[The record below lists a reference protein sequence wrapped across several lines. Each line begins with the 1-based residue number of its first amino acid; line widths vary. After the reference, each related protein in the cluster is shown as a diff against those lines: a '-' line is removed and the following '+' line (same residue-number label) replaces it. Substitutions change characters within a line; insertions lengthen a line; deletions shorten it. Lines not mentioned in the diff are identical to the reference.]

1 MQALALKYRPKS
13 FYELIG
19 QEAIKENL
27 IHALDSG
34 RLGHAYLFSGLRGS
48 GKTSSA
54 RIFAKDLLCE
64 RGVGSH
70 ACESCASCNSANEGR
85 HMDII
90 EMDAASHRKI
100 EDIRDLIEQTRYA
113 PVSGRFKIFII
124 DEAHMLTKEASNA
137 FLKTLEEPP
146 AYIKFILATTDPLK
160 LPATILSR
168 TQHFRFKAI
177 SHELI
182 VKHLEYILIKEQI
195 SFESDALKIIAR
207 SGSGSLRDTLTL
219 LDQAIIFCGGTIST
233 HGVTDMLGL
242 LDPRRIDEILS
253 IVQKGSREELCALI
267 KSLED
272 SDAEMIINE
281 LIASLKE
288 RFLEPRHEFSLLIF
302 ERFFKILSEAKNMLG
317 SGADPAFVLY
327 IALFSMRNAFDIGAA
342 NFCAPA
348 AQSRI
353 PSQSV
358 PLLSSLEPQ
367 QSPKQSRIPSNT
379 QPISAAQS
387 IIPSQPQQ
395 QLVKPAL
402 VSPSP
407 APQPSLA
414 QSRIPSQPQPSAAQ
428 SRIPS
433 NTQPISAA
441 RIPSQQPIQPAL
453 VSPSP
458 EQQSSLAQSRIPS
471 QQPQSSL
478 TAQPQSS
485 QNAQKYEH
493 FVKLLYD
500 RSYDLGKIFDNFIE
514 FGGFDGENITLVSS
528 AIADDAAA
536 LRTHSGVLRELAQ
549 IAFGAKKFKVEK
561 KQNGLSDI
569 INSITK
575 LEQTPKQQY
584 QNEPAE
590 NFSSDDE
597 SPPMMPNIAPA
608 IKSEPTQAEINR
620 KNENEMNRLFG
631 NPEIKDN
638 NG

>member
-219 LDQAIIFCGGTIST
+219 LDQAIIFCGGAIST

-253 IVQKGSREELCALI
+253 TAQKGSREELCALI

-342 NFCAPA
+342 SFPAPA

-353 PSQSV
+353 PSQ
-358 PLLSSLEPQ
+358 Q
-367 QSPKQSRIPSNT
+367 QV
-379 QPISAAQS
+379 QPA
-387 IIPSQPQQ
+387 
-395 QLVKPAL
+395 KPAL

-414 QSRIPSQPQPSAAQ
+414 QSRIPSQPQ
-428 SRIPS
+428 
-433 NTQPISAA
+433 
-441 RIPSQQPIQPAL
+441 QPIQPAL

-458 EQQSSLAQSRIPS
+458 EPAQFSVTTQPAVQS
-471 QQPQSSL
+471 
-478 TAQPQSS
+478 QPQSS
-485 QNAQKYEH
+485 QDAQKYEH

-575 LEQTPKQQY
+575 LEQMPKQPEQY
-584 QNEPAE
+584 QNEPAQKD
-590 NFSSDDE
+590 FSSDDE

>member
-64 RGVGSH
+64 RGISSH
-70 ACESCASCNSANEGR
+70 ACESCASCISANEGR

-182 VKHLEYILIKEQI
+182 VKHLEDILIKEQI
-195 SFESDALKIIAR
+195 SFESGALKIIAR

-219 LDQAIIFCGGTIST
+219 LDQAIIFCGGAIST

-253 IVQKGSREELCALI
+253 TAQKGSHEELCALI

-342 NFCAPA
+342 NFCAPQPSL

-353 PSQSV
+353 PSQQSIQSA

-367 QSPKQSRIPSNT
+367 QSP
-379 QPISAAQS
+379 
-387 IIPSQPQQ
+387 
-395 QLVKPAL
+395 
-402 VSPSP
+402 
-407 APQPSLA
+407 
-414 QSRIPSQPQPSAAQ
+414 AQ

-433 NTQPISAA
+433 NTQPISTAQS
-441 RIPSQQPIQPAL
+441 RIPSQPQPAKPAL

-458 EQQSSLAQSRIPS
+458 APQQSAAQSRIPS
-471 QQPQSSL
+471 QQPQPSAI
-478 TAQPQSS
+478 AQPQSS
-485 QNAQKYEH
+485 QDTQKYEH

-514 FGGFDGENITLVSS
+514 FGGFDGENITLISS

-584 QNEPAE
+584 QNEPAQE
-590 NFSSDDE
+590 NFSSDE
-597 SPPMMPNIAPA
+597 SLAPPMDMMPNIAPA

-631 NPEIKDN
+631 NPEIKDT
-638 NG
+638 

>member
-70 ACESCASCNSANEGR
+70 ACESCASCISANEGR

-182 VKHLEYILIKEQI
+182 VKHLEDILIKEQI

-219 LDQAIIFCGGTIST
+219 LDQAIIFCGGAIST

-253 IVQKGSREELCALI
+253 TAQKGSHEELCALI

-342 NFCAPA
+342 NF
-348 AQSRI
+348 
-353 PSQSV
+353 
-358 PLLSSLEPQ
+358 
-367 QSPKQSRIPSNT
+367 T
-379 QPISAAQS
+379 
-387 IIPSQPQQ
+387 
-395 QLVKPAL
+395 
-402 VSPSP
+402 

-414 QSRIPSQPQPSAAQ
+414 QSRIPSQQSIQSAPLLSSLEPQQSPAQ

-433 NTQPISAA
+433 NTQPISTAQS
-441 RIPSQQPIQPAL
+441 RIPSQPQPAKPAL

-458 EQQSSLAQSRIPS
+458 APQQSAAQSRIPNNTQPIS
-471 QQPQSSL
+471 AARIPSQPQQSIQSALVSPSPEPVQFSL
-478 TAQPQSS
+478 AAQPQSS
-485 QNAQKYEH
+485 QDTQKYEH

-514 FGGFDGENITLVSS
+514 FGGFDGENITLISS

-575 LEQTPKQQY
+575 LEQPPKQQY
-584 QNEPAE
+584 QNEPAQE
-590 NFSSDDE
+590 DFSSDE
-597 SPPMMPNIAPA
+597 SLAPPMDMMPNIAPA

>member
-70 ACESCASCNSANEGR
+70 ACESCASCISANEGR

-182 VKHLEYILIKEQI
+182 VKHLEDILIKEQI
-195 SFESDALKIIAR
+195 SFESGALKIIAR

-219 LDQAIIFCGGTIST
+219 LDQAIIFCGGAIST

-253 IVQKGSREELCALI
+253 TTQKGSREELCALI

-342 NFCAPA
+342 NFCAP
-348 AQSRI
+348 Q
-353 PSQSV
+353 PS
-358 PLLSSLEPQ
+358 LA
-367 QSPKQSRIPSNT
+367 QSRIPSNT
-379 QPISAAQS
+379 QPINASR
-387 IIPSQPQQ
+387 IPSQPVP
-395 QLVKPAL
+395 LL
-402 VSPSP
+402 SSLE
-407 APQPSLA
+407 PSLA
-414 QSRIPSQPQPSAAQ
+414 QSRIPSQPQQQSVPLLSSLEPQPSTAQ

-433 NTQPISAA
+433 QP
-441 RIPSQQPIQPAL
+441 QQPIQPAL

-458 EQQSSLAQSRIPS
+458 EPAQFSLA
-471 QQPQSSL
+471 
-478 TAQPQSS
+478 AQPQNS

-514 FGGFDGENITLVSS
+514 FGGFDGENITLISS

-575 LEQTPKQQY
+575 LEQMPKQQY
-584 QNEPAE
+584 QNEPTQE
-590 NFSSDDE
+590 DFSSDE
-597 SPPMMPNIAPA
+597 SLAPPMDMMPNIAPA

>member
-70 ACESCASCNSANEGR
+70 ACESCASCISANEGR

-182 VKHLEYILIKEQI
+182 VKHLEDILIKEQI
-195 SFESDALKIIAR
+195 SFESGALKIIAR

-253 IVQKGSREELCALI
+253 TAQKGSHEELCTLI

-317 SGADPAFVLY
+317 SGADPTFVLY

-342 NFCAPA
+342 SFC
-348 AQSRI
+348 
-353 PSQSV
+353 V
-358 PLLSSLEPQ
+358 
-367 QSPKQSRIPSNT
+367 
-379 QPISAAQS
+379 
-387 IIPSQPQQ
+387 
-395 QLVKPAL
+395 
-402 VSPSP
+402 
-407 APQPSLA
+407 PQPSLA
-414 QSRIPSQPQPSAAQ
+414 QSRIPSQSAPLLLNPEPQQSAAQ

-441 RIPSQQPIQPAL
+441 RIPSEPAPL
-453 VSPSP
+453 SSSP
-458 EQQSSLAQSRIPS
+458 EPSLAQSRIPS
-471 QQPQSSL
+471 QPQQQVQSALVSPNPASAQSSL

-485 QNAQKYEH
+485 QDAQKYEH

-514 FGGFDGENITLVSS
+514 FGGFDGENITLISS

-584 QNEPAE
+584 QNEPAQE
-590 NFSSDDE
+590 DFSSDE
-597 SPPMMPNIAPA
+597 SLAPPMDMMPNIAPA

>member
-70 ACESCASCNSANEGR
+70 ACESCPSCISANEGR

-219 LDQAIIFCGGTIST
+219 LDQAIIFCGGAIST

-253 IVQKGSREELCALI
+253 TVQKGSREELCALI
-267 KSLED
+267 KSLEG

-281 LIASLKE
+281 LITSLKE

-317 SGADPAFVLY
+317 GGGDPAFVLY

-342 NFCAPA
+342 SFCMPA

-353 PSQSV
+353 PSQ
-358 PLLSSLEPQ
+358 
-367 QSPKQSRIPSNT
+367 
-379 QPISAAQS
+379 
-387 IIPSQPQQ
+387 
-395 QLVKPAL
+395 
-402 VSPSP
+402 P
-407 APQPSLA
+407 APQPSPA
-414 QSRIPSQPQPSAAQ
+414 QSRIPSQPQ
-428 SRIPS
+428 
-433 NTQPISAA
+433 QPAK
-441 RIPSQQPIQPAL
+441 PAL

-458 EQQSSLAQSRIPS
+458 EPAQFSLA
-471 QQPQSSL
+471 
-478 TAQPQSS
+478 AQPQSS
-485 QNAQKYEH
+485 QDAQKYEH

-561 KQNGLSDI
+561 KQNRLSDI

-584 QNEPAE
+584 QNEPAQE
-590 NFSSDDE
+590 DFFSDDE
-597 SPPMMPNIAPA
+597 SPPMDMMPNIAPA

-631 NPEIKDN
+631 NPEIKDT
-638 NG
+638 

>member
-182 VKHLEYILIKEQI
+182 VKHLEDILIKEQI
-195 SFESDALKIIAR
+195 SFESGALKIIAR

-253 IVQKGSREELCALI
+253 TAQKGSREELCALI

-317 SGADPAFVLY
+317 GGADPAFVLY

-342 NFCAPA
+342 SFCAPA

-367 QSPKQSRIPSNT
+367 Q
-379 QPISAAQS
+379 QPIQPAPFL
-387 IIPSQPQQ
+387 PS
-395 QLVKPAL
+395 
-402 VSPSP
+402 ST
-407 APQPSLA
+407 PQPSLA
-414 QSRIPSQPQPSAAQ
+414 QS
-428 SRIPS
+428 
-433 NTQPISAA
+433 

-458 EQQSSLAQSRIPS
+458 APQPSLAQSRIPS

-485 QNAQKYEH
+485 QDTQKYEH

-514 FGGFDGENITLVSS
+514 FGGFDGENITLISS

-575 LEQTPKQQY
+575 LEQTPKQPEQYQPEQY
-584 QNEPAE
+584 QNKSAE

-597 SPPMMPNIAPA
+597 NQPMDMMPNIAPA

>member
-146 AYIKFILATTDPLK
+146 AYIKFVLATTDPLK

-182 VKHLEYILIKEQI
+182 VKHLEDILIKEQI
-195 SFESDALKIIAR
+195 SFESGALKIIAR

-242 LDPRRIDEILS
+242 LDPRRIDGILS
-253 IVQKGSREELCALI
+253 TAQKGSHEELCALI

-353 PSQSV
+353 PSQPA

-367 QSPKQSRIPSNT
+367 QSP
-379 QPISAAQS
+379 
-387 IIPSQPQQ
+387 
-395 QLVKPAL
+395 
-402 VSPSP
+402 
-407 APQPSLA
+407 A
-414 QSRIPSQPQPSAAQ
+414 QSRIPN
-428 SRIPS
+428 

-441 RIPSQQPIQPAL
+441 RIPSQPQQQPAKPAL
-453 VSPSP
+453 VSPSSTP
-458 EQQSSLAQSRIPS
+458 QPSLTQSRIPS
-471 QQPQSSL
+471 QQPQSSAI
-478 TAQPQSS
+478 AQPQSS
-485 QNAQKYEH
+485 QDAQKYEH

-590 NFSSDDE
+590 DFSSDE
-597 SPPMMPNIAPA
+597 SLAPPMDMMPNIAPA

-638 NG
+638 NE

>member
-182 VKHLEYILIKEQI
+182 VKHLEDILIKEQI

-253 IVQKGSREELCALI
+253 TAQKGSREELCALI

-342 NFCAPA
+342 SFC
-348 AQSRI
+348 
-353 PSQSV
+353 
-358 PLLSSLEPQ
+358 
-367 QSPKQSRIPSNT
+367 
-379 QPISAAQS
+379 
-387 IIPSQPQQ
+387 
-395 QLVKPAL
+395 
-402 VSPSP
+402 

-414 QSRIPSQPQPSAAQ
+414 QSRIPSQSAPLLSSLEPQQSPAQ

-441 RIPSQQPIQPAL
+441 RIPSEPAPL
-453 VSPSP
+453 SSSP
-458 EQQSSLAQSRIPS
+458 EPSLAQSRIPS
-471 QQPQSSL
+471 QPQQQVQPALVSPNPASAQSSL
-478 TAQPQSS
+478 AAQPQSS
-485 QNAQKYEH
+485 QDAQKYEH

-514 FGGFDGENITLVSS
+514 FGGFDGENITLISS

-575 LEQTPKQQY
+575 LEQPPKQQY

-590 NFSSDDE
+590 DFSSDDE
-597 SPPMMPNIAPA
+597 SLAPPMDMMPNIAPA

-638 NG
+638 NE

>member
-182 VKHLEYILIKEQI
+182 VKHLEDILIKEQI

-219 LDQAIIFCGGTIST
+219 LDQAIIFCGGAIST

-253 IVQKGSREELCALI
+253 TAQKGSHEELCGLI
-267 KSLED
+267 KSLEG

-317 SGADPAFVLY
+317 SGADSAF
-327 IALFSMRNAFDIGAA
+327 AA
-342 NFCAPA
+342 W
-348 AQSRI
+348 
-353 PSQSV
+353 
-358 PLLSSLEPQ
+358 
-367 QSPKQSRIPSNT
+367 
-379 QPISAAQS
+379 
-387 IIPSQPQQ
+387 
-395 QLVKPAL
+395 
-402 VSPSP
+402 
-407 APQPSLA
+407 
-414 QSRIPSQPQPSAAQ
+414 
-428 SRIPS
+428 
-433 NTQPISAA
+433 
-441 RIPSQQPIQPAL
+441 
-453 VSPSP
+453 
-458 EQQSSLAQSRIPS
+458 
-471 QQPQSSL
+471 
-478 TAQPQSS
+478 
-485 QNAQKYEH
+485 
-493 FVKLLYD
+493 
-500 RSYDLGKIFDNFIE
+500 LG
-514 FGGFDGENITLVSS
+514 
-528 AIADDAAA
+528 
-536 LRTHSGVLRELAQ
+536 R
-549 IAFGAKKFKVEK
+549 
-561 KQNGLSDI
+561 
-569 INSITK
+569 
-575 LEQTPKQQY
+575 
-584 QNEPAE
+584 
-590 NFSSDDE
+590 
-597 SPPMMPNIAPA
+597 
-608 IKSEPTQAEINR
+608 
-620 KNENEMNRLFG
+620 
-631 NPEIKDN
+631 
-638 NG
+638 

>member
-70 ACESCASCNSANEGR
+70 ACESCASCISANEGR

-182 VKHLEYILIKEQI
+182 VKHLEDILIKEQI

-219 LDQAIIFCGGTIST
+219 LDQAIIFCGGAIST

-253 IVQKGSREELCALI
+253 TAQKGSHEELCALI

-317 SGADPAFVLY
+317 SGADPVFVLY

-342 NFCAPA
+342 SFC
-348 AQSRI
+348 
-353 PSQSV
+353 
-358 PLLSSLEPQ
+358 
-367 QSPKQSRIPSNT
+367 
-379 QPISAAQS
+379 
-387 IIPSQPQQ
+387 
-395 QLVKPAL
+395 
-402 VSPSP
+402 

-414 QSRIPSQPQPSAAQ
+414 QSRIPSQSAPLLSSLEPQQSPAQ

-441 RIPSQQPIQPAL
+441 RIPSEPQQQPAKPAL

-458 EQQSSLAQSRIPS
+458 APQQSAAQSRIPS
-471 QQPQSSL
+471 QQPQPSAI
-478 TAQPQSS
+478 AQPQSS
-485 QNAQKYEH
+485 QDTQKYEH

-514 FGGFDGENITLVSS
+514 FGGFDGENITLISS

-584 QNEPAE
+584 QPEQYQNEPAQE
-590 NFSSDDE
+590 DFSSDE
-597 SPPMMPNIAPA
+597 SLAPPMDMMPNIAPA

>member
-100 EDIRDLIEQTRYA
+100 EDIRDLIEQTRYG

-182 VKHLEYILIKEQI
+182 VKHLEDILIKEQI

-219 LDQAIIFCGGTIST
+219 LDQAIIFCGGAIST

-253 IVQKGSREELCALI
+253 TAQKGSHEELCALI

-353 PSQSV
+353 PSQSA

-367 QSPKQSRIPSNT
+367 PSTAQSRIPSNS
-379 QPISAAQS
+379 QPISAAR
-387 IIPSQPQQ
+387 IPSQPQQ
-395 QLVKPAL
+395 PIQ
-402 VSPSP
+402 P
-407 APQPSLA
+407 APFLPS
-414 QSRIPSQPQPSAAQ
+414 STPQQSAAQ

-441 RIPSQQPIQPAL
+441 RIPSQQA
-453 VSPSP
+453 
-458 EQQSSLAQSRIPS
+458 
-471 QQPQSSL
+471 QSSL

-485 QNAQKYEH
+485 QDAQKYEH

-514 FGGFDGENITLVSS
+514 FGGFDGENITLISS

-584 QNEPAE
+584 QNEHAQKD
-590 NFSSDDE
+590 FSSDDD
-597 SPPMMPNIAPA
+597 SPSIDIMPNIAPA

>member
-70 ACESCASCNSANEGR
+70 ACESCASCISANEGR

-182 VKHLEYILIKEQI
+182 VKHLEDILIKEQI
-195 SFESDALKIIAR
+195 SFESGALKIIAR

-253 IVQKGSREELCALI
+253 TAQKGSREELCALI

-342 NFCAPA
+342 SFCASA
-348 AQSRI
+348 TQSRI
-353 PSQSV
+353 PSQSAS
-358 PLLSSLEPQ
+358 LLSSLEPQ
-367 QSPKQSRIPSNT
+367 PSPAQSRIPNNT
-379 QPISAAQS
+379 QPISAAR
-387 IIPSQPQQ
+387 IPSQPAP
-395 QLVKPAL
+395 LSS
-402 VSPSP
+402 SPE
-407 APQPSLA
+407 PSLA
-414 QSRIPSQPQPSAAQ
+414 QSRIPSQPQ
-428 SRIPS
+428 
-433 NTQPISAA
+433 
-441 RIPSQQPIQPAL
+441 QQVQPAL
-453 VSPSP
+453 VSTSP
-458 EQQSSLAQSRIPS
+458 ASQPSLAQSRIPS
-471 QQPQSSL
+471 QQPQFSFA
-478 TAQPQSS
+478 AQPQSS
-485 QNAQKYEH
+485 QDAQKYEH

-514 FGGFDGENITLVSS
+514 FGGFDGENITLISS

-536 LRTHSGVLRELAQ
+536 LCTHSGVLRELAQ

-575 LEQTPKQQY
+575 LEQPPKQQY

-590 NFSSDDE
+590 DFSSDDE
-597 SPPMMPNIAPA
+597 SPPMDMMPNIAPA

-638 NG
+638 NE

>member
-70 ACESCASCNSANEGR
+70 ACESCASCISANEGR

-182 VKHLEYILIKEQI
+182 VKHLEDILIKEQI

-219 LDQAIIFCGGTIST
+219 LDQAIIFCGGAVST

-253 IVQKGSREELCALI
+253 TAQKGSREELCALI

-342 NFCAPA
+342 SFC
-348 AQSRI
+348 
-353 PSQSV
+353 
-358 PLLSSLEPQ
+358 
-367 QSPKQSRIPSNT
+367 
-379 QPISAAQS
+379 
-387 IIPSQPQQ
+387 
-395 QLVKPAL
+395 
-402 VSPSP
+402 

-414 QSRIPSQPQPSAAQ
+414 QSRIPSQSAPLLLNPEPQQSAAQ

-433 NTQPISAA
+433 QPQ
-441 RIPSQQPIQPAL
+441 QQPAKPAL
-453 VSPSP
+453 VSPSSTP
-458 EQQSSLAQSRIPS
+458 QPSLAQSRIPS
-471 QQPQSSL
+471 QQPQSSAI
-478 TAQPQSS
+478 AQPQSS
-485 QNAQKYEH
+485 QDAQKYEY

-514 FGGFDGENITLVSS
+514 FGGFDGENITLISS

-536 LRTHSGVLRELAQ
+536 LRTHSGVLREFAQ

-584 QNEPAE
+584 QNEHAQKD
-590 NFSSDDE
+590 FSSDDE

>member
-70 ACESCASCNSANEGR
+70 ACESCASCISANEGR
-85 HMDII
+85 HMDVI

-182 VKHLEYILIKEQI
+182 VKHLEDILIKEQI
-195 SFESDALKIIAR
+195 SFESGALKIIAR

-219 LDQAIIFCGGTIST
+219 LDQAIIFCGGAIST

-253 IVQKGSREELCALI
+253 TAQKGSREELCALI

-342 NFCAPA
+342 SFC
-348 AQSRI
+348 
-353 PSQSV
+353 
-358 PLLSSLEPQ
+358 
-367 QSPKQSRIPSNT
+367 
-379 QPISAAQS
+379 
-387 IIPSQPQQ
+387 
-395 QLVKPAL
+395 
-402 VSPSP
+402 

-414 QSRIPSQPQPSAAQ
+414 QSRIPSQSALVSPSPVPQPSPAQSRIPNNTQPINAAQ

-433 NTQPISAA
+433 QP
-441 RIPSQQPIQPAL
+441 QPAKPAL

-458 EQQSSLAQSRIPS
+458 EPAQFSATTQPAMQS
-471 QQPQSSL
+471 
-478 TAQPQSS
+478 QPQSS
-485 QNAQKYEH
+485 QDAQKYEH

-514 FGGFDGENITLVSS
+514 FGGFDGENITLISS

-549 IAFGAKKFKVEK
+549 VAFGAKKFKVEK
-561 KQNGLSDI
+561 KQNLVSDI

-590 NFSSDDE
+590 DFSSDE
-597 SPPMMPNIAPA
+597 SLAPPMDMMPNIAPA

-631 NPEIKDN
+631 NPEIKDT
-638 NG
+638 

>member
-64 RGVGSH
+64 KGIGSH
-70 ACESCASCNSANEGR
+70 ACETCASCVSANEGR

-182 VKHLEYILIKEQI
+182 VKHLEDILAKEQI

-207 SGSGSLRDTLTL
+207 NGSGSLRDTLTL
-219 LDQAIIFCGGTIST
+219 LDQAIIFCGGNIST

-253 IVQKGSREELCALI
+253 TAQKGSHEELCALI
-267 KSLED
+267 KSLEE

-317 SGADPAFVLY
+317 GGGDPAFVLY

-342 NFCAPA
+342 SFSAPT

-353 PSQSV
+353 PSQPA
-358 PLLSSLEPQ
+358 PLSPSPAPQPLVSQPAAPQPSLA
-367 QSPKQSRIPSNT
+367 QSRIPSNT

-387 IIPSQPQQ
+387 RIPSQPQQ
-395 QLVKPAL
+395 PIQPAKPAL

-407 APQPSLA
+407 APA
-414 QSRIPSQPQPSAAQ
+414 QPQFSATA
-428 SRIPS
+428 
-433 NTQPISAA
+433 
-441 RIPSQQPIQPAL
+441 QPAM
-453 VSPSP
+453 
-458 EQQSSLAQSRIPS
+458 
-471 QQPQSSL
+471 QP
-478 TAQPQSS
+478 QPQSS
-485 QNAQKYEH
+485 QDAQKYEH

-549 IAFGAKKFKVEK
+549 IAFGANKFKIEK
-561 KQNGLSDI
+561 KQNLVSDI
-569 INSITK
+569 INSIASLQQPAQQAYTPNSQELPAQNN
-575 LEQTPKQQY
+575 LEFP
-584 QNEPAE
+584 
-590 NFSSDDE
+590 SDDE
-597 SPPMMPNIAPA
+597 SLAPPMDMMPSIAPA
-608 IKSEPTQAEINR
+608 IKSEPTQAQIN
-620 KNENEMNRLFG
+620 KQNENEMTRLFG
-631 NPEIKDN
+631 SPEIKDS
-638 NG
+638 

>member
-70 ACESCASCNSANEGR
+70 ACESCASCISANEGR

-182 VKHLEYILIKEQI
+182 VKHLEDILIKEQI

-219 LDQAIIFCGGTIST
+219 LDQAIIFCGGAIST

-253 IVQKGSREELCALI
+253 TAQKGSHEELCALI

-327 IALFSMRNAFDIGAA
+327 IALFSMRNAFDIGVA
-342 NFCAPA
+342 NFCAPT

-353 PSQSV
+353 PSQQ
-358 PLLSSLEPQ
+358 PIQPAPFLPSSTPQ
-367 QSPKQSRIPSNT
+367 QSP
-379 QPISAAQS
+379 
-387 IIPSQPQQ
+387 
-395 QLVKPAL
+395 V
-402 VSPSP
+402 
-407 APQPSLA
+407 
-414 QSRIPSQPQPSAAQ
+414 Q

-441 RIPSQQPIQPAL
+441 RIPSQSAPL
-453 VSPSP
+453 SSSP
-458 EQQSSLAQSRIPS
+458 EPSLAQSRIPS
-471 QQPQSSL
+471 QPQQQPAKPALVSPNPASAQFSL
-478 TAQPQSS
+478 AAQPQNS
-485 QNAQKYEH
+485 QDAQKYEH

-514 FGGFDGENITLVSS
+514 FGGFDGENITLISS

-584 QNEPAE
+584 QPEQYQNEPAQE
-590 NFSSDDE
+590 DFSSDE
-597 SPPMMPNIAPA
+597 SLAPPMDMMPNIAPA

-638 NG
+638 NE

>member
-70 ACESCASCNSANEGR
+70 ACESCASCISANEGR

-182 VKHLEYILIKEQI
+182 VKHLEDILIKEQI
-195 SFESDALKIIAR
+195 SFESGALKIIAR

-219 LDQAIIFCGGTIST
+219 LDQAIIFCGGAIST

-253 IVQKGSREELCALI
+253 TAQKGSREELCALI

-342 NFCAPA
+342 SFCAPQPKL

-353 PSQSV
+353 PSQPV

-367 QSPKQSRIPSNT
+367 
-379 QPISAAQS
+379 
-387 IIPSQPQQ
+387 
-395 QLVKPAL
+395 
-402 VSPSP
+402 PSP
-407 APQPSLA
+407 A
-414 QSRIPSQPQPSAAQ
+414 QSRIPSQPQ
-428 SRIPS
+428 
-433 NTQPISAA
+433 
-441 RIPSQQPIQPAL
+441 QQVQPAPFL
-453 VSPSP
+453 PSSTPQPSP
-458 EQQSSLAQSRIPS
+458 APQPSLTQSRIPS
-471 QQPQSSL
+471 QQPQSSAI
-478 TAQPQSS
+478 AQPQSS
-485 QNAQKYEH
+485 QDAQKYEH

-500 RSYDLGKIFDNFIE
+500 RSNDLGKIFDNVIE
-514 FGGFDGENITLVSS
+514 FGGFDGENITLISS

-575 LEQTPKQQY
+575 LEQPPKQQY

-590 NFSSDDE
+590 DFSSDE
-597 SPPMMPNIAPA
+597 SLAPPMDMMPNIAPA

-638 NG
+638 NE

>member
-70 ACESCASCNSANEGR
+70 ACESCASCISANEGR

-182 VKHLEYILIKEQI
+182 VKHLEDILIKEQI

-253 IVQKGSREELCALI
+253 TAQKGSREELCALI

-342 NFCAPA
+342 SFCAP
-348 AQSRI
+348 QS
-353 PSQSV
+353 
-358 PLLSSLEPQ
+358 
-367 QSPKQSRIPSNT
+367 
-379 QPISAAQS
+379 
-387 IIPSQPQQ
+387 
-395 QLVKPAL
+395 
-402 VSPSP
+402 
-407 APQPSLA
+407 SLA
-414 QSRIPSQPQPSAAQ
+414 QSRIPSQSALVSPSPVPQPSPTQ

-441 RIPSQQPIQPAL
+441 RIPSQPAPL
-453 VSPSP
+453 LLNP
-458 EQQSSLAQSRIPS
+458 EPSLAQSRIPS
-471 QQPQSSL
+471 QPQQSIQSVLVSPNPTSAQFSL
-478 TAQPQSS
+478 AAQPQSS
-485 QNAQKYEH
+485 QDIQKYEH
-493 FVKLLYD
+493 FIKLLYD

-575 LEQTPKQQY
+575 LEQPPKQQY
-584 QNEPAE
+584 QNEPAQE
-590 NFSSDDE
+590 DFSSDDE
-597 SPPMMPNIAPA
+597 SLAPPMDMMPNIAPA

-631 NPEIKDN
+631 NPEIKDA
-638 NG
+638 

>member
-70 ACESCASCNSANEGR
+70 ACESCASCISANEGR

-182 VKHLEYILIKEQI
+182 VKHLEDILIKEQI
-195 SFESDALKIIAR
+195 SFESGALKIIAR

-219 LDQAIIFCGGTIST
+219 LDQAIIFCGGAIST

-253 IVQKGSREELCALI
+253 TAQKGSHEELCALI

-353 PSQSV
+353 PSQSALVSPSPV
-358 PLLSSLEPQ
+358 PQP
-367 QSPKQSRIPSNT
+367 SPVQSRITSNT
-379 QPISAAQS
+379 QPISTAR
-387 IIPSQPQQ
+387 IPSQPQQ
-395 QLVKPAL
+395 L
-402 VSPSP
+402 
-407 APQPSLA
+407 
-414 QSRIPSQPQPSAAQ
+414 
-428 SRIPS
+428 
-433 NTQPISAA
+433 
-441 RIPSQQPIQPAL
+441 IQHHG
-453 VSPSP
+453 
-458 EQQSSLAQSRIPS
+458 QRCQ
-471 QQPQSSL
+471 
-478 TAQPQSS
+478 
-485 QNAQKYEH
+485 
-493 FVKLLYD
+493 
-500 RSYDLGKIFDNFIE
+500 
-514 FGGFDGENITLVSS
+514 
-528 AIADDAAA
+528 
-536 LRTHSGVLRELAQ
+536 
-549 IAFGAKKFKVEK
+549 
-561 KQNGLSDI
+561 
-569 INSITK
+569 
-575 LEQTPKQQY
+575 
-584 QNEPAE
+584 
-590 NFSSDDE
+590 
-597 SPPMMPNIAPA
+597 
-608 IKSEPTQAEINR
+608 
-620 KNENEMNRLFG
+620 
-631 NPEIKDN
+631 
-638 NG
+638 

>member
-182 VKHLEYILIKEQI
+182 VKHLEDILIKEQI
-195 SFESDALKIIAR
+195 SFESGALKIIAR

-219 LDQAIIFCGGTIST
+219 LDQAIIFCDGAIST

-253 IVQKGSREELCALI
+253 TAQKGSREELCALI

-342 NFCAPA
+342 SFCAPA
-348 AQSRI
+348 AQSR
-353 PSQSV
+353 
-358 PLLSSLEPQ
+358 
-367 QSPKQSRIPSNT
+367 
-379 QPISAAQS
+379 
-387 IIPSQPQQ
+387 IPSQPQQ

-407 APQPSLA
+407 ASQPSLA
-414 QSRIPSQPQPSAAQ
+414 QSRIPSQ
-428 SRIPS
+428 
-433 NTQPISAA
+433 
-441 RIPSQQPIQPAL
+441 QPIQPVL

-458 EQQSSLAQSRIPS
+458 EPA
-471 QQPQSSL
+471 QSSL

-485 QNAQKYEH
+485 QDIQKYEH

-514 FGGFDGENITLVSS
+514 FGGFDGENITLISS

-536 LRTHSGVLRELAQ
+536 LRTHSSVLRELAQ

-575 LEQTPKQQY
+575 LEQT
-584 QNEPAE
+584 
-590 NFSSDDE
+590 
-597 SPPMMPNIAPA
+597 
-608 IKSEPTQAEINR
+608 
-620 KNENEMNRLFG
+620 
-631 NPEIKDN
+631 
-638 NG
+638 

>member
-182 VKHLEYILIKEQI
+182 VKHLEDILIKEQI
-195 SFESDALKIIAR
+195 SFESGALKIIAR

-219 LDQAIIFCGGTIST
+219 LDQAIIFCDGTIST

-253 IVQKGSREELCALI
+253 TAQKGSREELCGLI
-267 KSLED
+267 KSLEG

-317 SGADPAFVLY
+317 GGADPAFVLY

-342 NFCAPA
+342 SFCAPA

-353 PSQSV
+353 PSQ
-358 PLLSSLEPQ
+358 Q
-367 QSPKQSRIPSNT
+367 QV
-379 QPISAAQS
+379 QPA
-387 IIPSQPQQ
+387 
-395 QLVKPAL
+395 KPAL

-407 APQPSLA
+407 APQPS
-414 QSRIPSQPQPSAAQ
+414 PTQ

-441 RIPSQQPIQPAL
+441 RIPSQQPIQSTPQ
-453 VSPSP
+453 P
-458 EQQSSLAQSRIPS
+458 SLAQSRIPS
-471 QQPQSSL
+471 QQPQFSL

-514 FGGFDGENITLVSS
+514 FGGFDGENITLISS

>member
-70 ACESCASCNSANEGR
+70 ACESCASCISANEGR

-182 VKHLEYILIKEQI
+182 VKHLEDILIKEQI

-219 LDQAIIFCGGTIST
+219 LDQAIIFCGGAIST

-253 IVQKGSREELCALI
+253 TAQKGSREELCALI

-342 NFCAPA
+342 SFC
-348 AQSRI
+348 
-353 PSQSV
+353 
-358 PLLSSLEPQ
+358 
-367 QSPKQSRIPSNT
+367 
-379 QPISAAQS
+379 
-387 IIPSQPQQ
+387 
-395 QLVKPAL
+395 
-402 VSPSP
+402 

-414 QSRIPSQPQPSAAQ
+414 QSRIPSQPALVSPSPAPQPSSTPQQIPVQ
-428 SRIPS
+428 SRIPN

-441 RIPSQQPIQPAL
+441 RIPSQPQQPIQSAL

-458 EQQSSLAQSRIPS
+458 EPAQFSLA
-471 QQPQSSL
+471 
-478 TAQPQSS
+478 AQPQSS

-514 FGGFDGENITLVSS
+514 FGGFDGENITLISS

-561 KQNGLSDI
+561 KQNLVSDI

-584 QNEPAE
+584 QNEPTQE
-590 NFSSDDE
+590 DFSSDE
-597 SPPMMPNIAPA
+597 SLAPPMDMMPNIAPA

-638 NG
+638 NE

>member
-70 ACESCASCNSANEGR
+70 ACESCASCISANEGR

-182 VKHLEYILIKEQI
+182 VKHLEDILIKEQI

-253 IVQKGSREELCALI
+253 TAQKGSHEELCALI

-342 NFCAPA
+342 SFC
-348 AQSRI
+348 
-353 PSQSV
+353 
-358 PLLSSLEPQ
+358 
-367 QSPKQSRIPSNT
+367 
-379 QPISAAQS
+379 
-387 IIPSQPQQ
+387 
-395 QLVKPAL
+395 
-402 VSPSP
+402 

-414 QSRIPSQPQPSAAQ
+414 QSRIPSQSAPLLSSLEPQQSPAQ

-441 RIPSQQPIQPAL
+441 RIPSQPQQQVQPAL
-453 VSPSP
+453 VSPNPASA
-458 EQQSSLAQSRIPS
+458 QFSLA
-471 QQPQSSL
+471 
-478 TAQPQSS
+478 AQPQSS
-485 QNAQKYEH
+485 QDIQKYEH

-514 FGGFDGENITLVSS
+514 FGGFDGENITLISS

-575 LEQTPKQQY
+575 LEQTPKQPEQYQPEQY
-584 QNEPAE
+584 QNEPAQE
-590 NFSSDDE
+590 DFSSDE
-597 SPPMMPNIAPA
+597 SLAPPMDMMPNIAPA

-638 NG
+638 NE

>member
-70 ACESCASCNSANEGR
+70 ACESCASCNSANEGK

-182 VKHLEYILIKEQI
+182 VKHLEDILIKEQI

-253 IVQKGSREELCALI
+253 IAQKGSREELCALI

-317 SGADPAFVLY
+317 GGADPAFVLY

-342 NFCAPA
+342 SFTAPA

-353 PSQSV
+353 PSQ
-358 PLLSSLEPQ
+358 Q
-367 QSPKQSRIPSNT
+367 QVQS
-379 QPISAAQS
+379 
-387 IIPSQPQQ
+387 
-395 QLVKPAL
+395 AL

-407 APQPSLA
+407 APQPS
-414 QSRIPSQPQPSAAQ
+414 PTQ

-441 RIPSQQPIQPAL
+441 RIPSQQQVQSAL

-458 EQQSSLAQSRIPS
+458 TPAQFSLTA
-471 QQPQSSL
+471 QSSL

-485 QNAQKYEH
+485 QDAQKYEH

-575 LEQTPKQQY
+575 LEQTPKQPEQYQPEQY

>member
-100 EDIRDLIEQTRYA
+100 EDIRDLIEQTRYG

-182 VKHLEYILIKEQI
+182 VKHLEDILIKEQI

-219 LDQAIIFCGGTIST
+219 LDQAIIFCGGAIST

-253 IVQKGSREELCALI
+253 TAQKGSREELCALI

-342 NFCAPA
+342 SFCAPA

-353 PSQSV
+353 PSQSA
-358 PLLSSLEPQ
+358 PLLSSLKPQ
-367 QSPKQSRIPSNT
+367 QSPTQSRIPSNT

-387 IIPSQPQQ
+387 RIPSQPQQ

-402 VSPSP
+402 VSPSLE
-407 APQPSLA
+407 PQP
-414 QSRIPSQPQPSAAQ
+414 
-428 SRIPS
+428 
-433 NTQPISAA
+433 
-441 RIPSQQPIQPAL
+441 
-453 VSPSP
+453 
-458 EQQSSLAQSRIPS
+458 SLAQSRIPS

-485 QNAQKYEH
+485 QDAQKYEH

-514 FGGFDGENITLVSS
+514 FGGFDGENITLISS

-584 QNEPAE
+584 QNEPAQE
-590 NFSSDDE
+590 DFSSDDE

>member
-70 ACESCASCNSANEGR
+70 ACESCASCISANEGR

-182 VKHLEYILIKEQI
+182 VKHLEDILIKEQI
-195 SFESDALKIIAR
+195 SFESGALKIIAR

-253 IVQKGSREELCALI
+253 TAQKGSREELCALI

-317 SGADPAFVLY
+317 SGADPAFALY

-342 NFCAPA
+342 SFCSPQPSL

-353 PSQSV
+353 PSQQPIQPVLVS
-358 PLLSSLEPQ
+358 PSPEPQ
-367 QSPKQSRIPSNT
+367 PSSTLQPSAAQSRIPSNT

-387 IIPSQPQQ
+387 RIPSQPQQ

-407 APQPSLA
+407 ASQPSPA
-414 QSRIPSQPQPSAAQ
+414 QSRIPSQS
-428 SRIPS
+428 
-433 NTQPISAA
+433 
-441 RIPSQQPIQPAL
+441 AL
-453 VSPSP
+453 VSPSSTP
-458 EQQSSLAQSRIPS
+458 QPSPAQSRIPS
-471 QQPQSSL
+471 QQPQFSL

-485 QNAQKYEH
+485 QDVQKYEH

-514 FGGFDGENITLVSS
+514 FGGFDGENITLISS

-584 QNEPAE
+584 QNEPAQE
-590 NFSSDDE
+590 DFSSDE
-597 SPPMMPNIAPA
+597 SPPMDMMPNIAPA
-608 IKSEPTQAEINR
+608 IKSEPTQTEINR

-638 NG
+638 NE

>member
-1 MQALALKYRPKS
+1 
-13 FYELIG
+13 
-19 QEAIKENL
+19 
-27 IHALDSG
+27 
-34 RLGHAYLFSGLRGS
+34 
-48 GKTSSA
+48 
-54 RIFAKDLLCE
+54 
-64 RGVGSH
+64 
-70 ACESCASCNSANEGR
+70 
-85 HMDII
+85 
-90 EMDAASHRKI
+90 MDAASHRKI

-182 VKHLEYILIKEQI
+182 VKHLEDILIKEQI
-195 SFESDALKIIAR
+195 SFESGALKIIAR

-219 LDQAIIFCGGTIST
+219 LDQAIIFCGGAIST

-253 IVQKGSREELCALI
+253 TAQKGSREELCALI

-342 NFCAPA
+342 SFCAPA

-353 PSQSV
+353 PSQS
-358 PLLSSLEPQ
+358 
-367 QSPKQSRIPSNT
+367 
-379 QPISAAQS
+379 
-387 IIPSQPQQ
+387 
-395 QLVKPAL
+395 AL

-407 APQPSLA
+407 APQPS
-414 QSRIPSQPQPSAAQ
+414 PTQ

-441 RIPSQQPIQPAL
+441 RIPSQPQQQVQPAL

-458 EQQSSLAQSRIPS
+458 EPAQFSATTQPAMQS
-471 QQPQSSL
+471 
-478 TAQPQSS
+478 QPQSS
-485 QNAQKYEH
+485 QDTQKYEH

-514 FGGFDGENITLVSS
+514 FGGFDGENITLISS

-575 LEQTPKQQY
+575 LEQPPKQQY

-590 NFSSDDE
+590 DFSSDDE
-597 SPPMMPNIAPA
+597 SPPMDMMPNIAPA

>member
-70 ACESCASCNSANEGR
+70 ACESCASCISANEGR

-182 VKHLEYILIKEQI
+182 VKHLEDILIKEQI
-195 SFESDALKIIAR
+195 SFESGALKIIAR

-253 IVQKGSREELCALI
+253 TAQKGSREELCALI

-342 NFCAPA
+342 SFC
-348 AQSRI
+348 
-353 PSQSV
+353 
-358 PLLSSLEPQ
+358 
-367 QSPKQSRIPSNT
+367 
-379 QPISAAQS
+379 
-387 IIPSQPQQ
+387 
-395 QLVKPAL
+395 
-402 VSPSP
+402 

-414 QSRIPSQPQPSAAQ
+414 QSRIPSQQPIQPASLLPSSTLQPSTAQ

-433 NTQPISAA
+433 NTQPISAV
-441 RIPSQQPIQPAL
+441 RIPSQQQVQPAKPTL
-453 VSPSP
+453 VSPNP
-458 EQQSSLAQSRIPS
+458 MPQQSAAQSRIPS
-471 QQPQSSL
+471 QQPQPSVI
-478 TAQPQSS
+478 AQPQSS
-485 QNAQKYEH
+485 QDAQKYEH

-514 FGGFDGENITLVSS
+514 FGGFDGENITLISS

-575 LEQTPKQQY
+575 LEQPPKQQC
-584 QNEPAE
+584 QNEPVQDD
-590 NFSSDDE
+590 FSSDE
-597 SPPMMPNIAPA
+597 SLAPPMDMMPNIAPA

-631 NPEIKDN
+631 NPEIKDT
-638 NG
+638 

>member
-70 ACESCASCNSANEGR
+70 ACESCASCISANEGR

-182 VKHLEYILIKEQI
+182 VKHLEDILIKEQI

-219 LDQAIIFCGGTIST
+219 LDQAIIFCGGAIST

-253 IVQKGSREELCALI
+253 TAQKGSHEELCALI

-317 SGADPAFVLY
+317 SGADPVFVLY

-342 NFCAPA
+342 SFC
-348 AQSRI
+348 
-353 PSQSV
+353 
-358 PLLSSLEPQ
+358 
-367 QSPKQSRIPSNT
+367 
-379 QPISAAQS
+379 
-387 IIPSQPQQ
+387 
-395 QLVKPAL
+395 
-402 VSPSP
+402 

-414 QSRIPSQPQPSAAQ
+414 QSRIPSQSAPLLSSLEPQQSPAQ

-441 RIPSQQPIQPAL
+441 RIPSEPQQQPAKPAL

-458 EQQSSLAQSRIPS
+458 APQQSAAQSRIPS
-471 QQPQSSL
+471 QQPQPSAI
-478 TAQPQSS
+478 AQPQSS
-485 QNAQKYEH
+485 QDTQKYEH

-514 FGGFDGENITLVSS
+514 FGGFDGENITLISS

-584 QNEPAE
+584 QPEQYQNEPAE
-590 NFSSDDE
+590 DFSSDK
-597 SPPMMPNIAPA
+597 SLAPPMDMMPNIAPA

-631 NPEIKDN
+631 NPEIKDA
-638 NG
+638 

>member
-70 ACESCASCNSANEGR
+70 ACESCASCISANEGR

-182 VKHLEYILIKEQI
+182 VKHLEDILIKEQI
-195 SFESDALKIIAR
+195 SFESGALKIIAR

-253 IVQKGSREELCALI
+253 TAQKGSHEELCALI

-342 NFCAPA
+342 SFC
-348 AQSRI
+348 
-353 PSQSV
+353 
-358 PLLSSLEPQ
+358 
-367 QSPKQSRIPSNT
+367 
-379 QPISAAQS
+379 
-387 IIPSQPQQ
+387 
-395 QLVKPAL
+395 
-402 VSPSP
+402 

-414 QSRIPSQPQPSAAQ
+414 QSRIPSQPQ
-428 SRIPS
+428 
-433 NTQPISAA
+433 
-441 RIPSQQPIQPAL
+441 QQVQPAL
-453 VSPSP
+453 VSPNPASA
-458 EQQSSLAQSRIPS
+458 QFSLA
-471 QQPQSSL
+471 
-478 TAQPQSS
+478 AQPQNS
-485 QNAQKYEH
+485 QDAQKYEH

-514 FGGFDGENITLVSS
+514 FGGFDGENITLISS

-575 LEQTPKQQY
+575 LEQTPEQQY
-584 QNEPAE
+584 QNEPAQE
-590 NFSSDDE
+590 DFSSDE
-597 SPPMMPNIAPA
+597 SPPMDMMPNIAPA

>member
-70 ACESCASCNSANEGR
+70 ACESCASCISANEGR

-182 VKHLEYILIKEQI
+182 VKHLEDILIKEQI
-195 SFESDALKIIAR
+195 SFESGALKIIAR

-253 IVQKGSREELCALI
+253 TAQKGSREELCALI

-342 NFCAPA
+342 NFCAP
-348 AQSRI
+348 
-353 PSQSV
+353 
-358 PLLSSLEPQ
+358 
-367 QSPKQSRIPSNT
+367 
-379 QPISAAQS
+379 
-387 IIPSQPQQ
+387 
-395 QLVKPAL
+395 
-402 VSPSP
+402 
-407 APQPSLA
+407 QPSLA
-414 QSRIPSQPQPSAAQ
+414 QSRIPSQSALVSPSPVPQPSPTQ

-441 RIPSQQPIQPAL
+441 RIPSQPVPLLSSLEPQPSPAQSRIPSQPQQQVQPAPFL
-453 VSPSP
+453 PSSTPQPSP
-458 EQQSSLAQSRIPS
+458 APQPSLTQSRIPS
-471 QQPQSSL
+471 QQPQSSAI
-478 TAQPQSS
+478 AQPQSS
-485 QNAQKYEH
+485 QDAQKYEH

-514 FGGFDGENITLVSS
+514 FGGFDGENITLISS

-561 KQNGLSDI
+561 KQNLVSDI

-584 QNEPAE
+584 QPEQYQNKPAQE
-590 NFSSDDE
+590 DFSSDE
-597 SPPMMPNIAPA
+597 SPPMDMMPNIAPA

-638 NG
+638 NE

>member
-182 VKHLEYILIKEQI
+182 VKHLEDILIKEQI

-219 LDQAIIFCGGTIST
+219 LDQAIIFCGGAIST

-253 IVQKGSREELCALI
+253 TAQKGSREELCALI

-342 NFCAPA
+342 SFC
-348 AQSRI
+348 
-353 PSQSV
+353 
-358 PLLSSLEPQ
+358 
-367 QSPKQSRIPSNT
+367 
-379 QPISAAQS
+379 
-387 IIPSQPQQ
+387 
-395 QLVKPAL
+395 
-402 VSPSP
+402 

-414 QSRIPSQPQPSAAQ
+414 QSRIPSQPQQ
-428 SRIPS
+428 S
-433 NTQPISAA
+433 
-441 RIPSQQPIQPAL
+441 IQSAL
-453 VSPSP
+453 VSPNPTSA
-458 EQQSSLAQSRIPS
+458 QFSLA
-471 QQPQSSL
+471 
-478 TAQPQSS
+478 AQPQSS
-485 QNAQKYEH
+485 QDAQKYEH

-575 LEQTPKQQY
+575 LEQPPKQQY
-584 QNEPAE
+584 QNEPAQE
-590 NFSSDDE
+590 DFSSDE
-597 SPPMMPNIAPA
+597 SLAPPMDMMPNIAPA

-631 NPEIKDN
+631 NPEIKDT
-638 NG
+638 

>member
-70 ACESCASCNSANEGR
+70 ACESCASCNSANEGK

-182 VKHLEYILIKEQI
+182 VKHLEDILIKEQI
-195 SFESDALKIIAR
+195 SFESGALKIIAR

-219 LDQAIIFCGGTIST
+219 LDQAIIFCGGAIST

-253 IVQKGSREELCALI
+253 TAQKGSHEELCALI

-342 NFCAPA
+342 NFCAPQPSL

-353 PSQSV
+353 PSQSA

-367 QSPKQSRIPSNT
+367 QSP
-379 QPISAAQS
+379 
-387 IIPSQPQQ
+387 
-395 QLVKPAL
+395 
-402 VSPSP
+402 
-407 APQPSLA
+407 A
-414 QSRIPSQPQPSAAQ
+414 QSRL
-428 SRIPS
+428 PS

-441 RIPSQQPIQPAL
+441 RIPSQPAPL
-453 VSPSP
+453 SSSP
-458 EQQSSLAQSRIPS
+458 EPSLAQSRIPS
-471 QQPQSSL
+471 QPQQQSAKPALVSTSPEPAQFSL
-478 TAQPQSS
+478 AAQPQSS
-485 QNAQKYEH
+485 QDTQKYEH

-514 FGGFDGENITLVSS
+514 FGGFDGENITLISS

-584 QNEPAE
+584 QPEQYQNEPAE
-590 NFSSDDE
+590 DFSSDE
-597 SPPMMPNIAPA
+597 SLAPPMDMMPNIAPA

-631 NPEIKDN
+631 NPEIKDA
-638 NG
+638 

>member
-70 ACESCASCNSANEGR
+70 ACESCASCISANEGR

-182 VKHLEYILIKEQI
+182 VKHLEDILIKEQI
-195 SFESDALKIIAR
+195 SFESGALKIIAR

-253 IVQKGSREELCALI
+253 TAQKGSREELCGLI

-342 NFCAPA
+342 SFCAPA

-353 PSQSV
+353 PSQ
-358 PLLSSLEPQ
+358 
-367 QSPKQSRIPSNT
+367 
-379 QPISAAQS
+379 
-387 IIPSQPQQ
+387 PQQ
-395 QLVKPAL
+395 QPAKPAL
-402 VSPSP
+402 VSPSLEP
-407 APQPSLA
+407 AQFSATTQPA
-414 QSRIPSQPQPSAAQ
+414 MQSQPQ
-428 SRIPS
+428 
-433 NTQPISAA
+433 N
-441 RIPSQQPIQPAL
+441 SQD
-453 VSPSP
+453 
-458 EQQSSLAQSRIPS
+458 
-471 QQPQSSL
+471 
-478 TAQPQSS
+478 
-485 QNAQKYEH
+485 AQKYEH

-514 FGGFDGENITLVSS
+514 FGGFDGENITLISS

-575 LEQTPKQQY
+575 LEQPPKQQY
-584 QNEPAE
+584 QNEPAQE
-590 NFSSDDE
+590 DFSSDE
-597 SPPMMPNIAPA
+597 SLAPPMDMMPNIAPA

-638 NG
+638 NE

>member
-70 ACESCASCNSANEGR
+70 ACESCASCISANEGR

-182 VKHLEYILIKEQI
+182 VKHLEDILIKEQI
-195 SFESDALKIIAR
+195 SFESGALKIIAR

-253 IVQKGSREELCALI
+253 TAQKGSHEELCALI

-342 NFCAPA
+342 SFCAPA
-348 AQSRI
+348 TQSRI

-367 QSPKQSRIPSNT
+367 QS
-379 QPISAAQS
+379 A
-387 IIPSQPQQ
+387 
-395 QLVKPAL
+395 
-402 VSPSP
+402 
-407 APQPSLA
+407 A
-414 QSRIPSQPQPSAAQ
+414 QSRIPSQPQ
-428 SRIPS
+428 
-433 NTQPISAA
+433 
-441 RIPSQQPIQPAL
+441 QQPAKPAL
-453 VSPSP
+453 VSTSTEP
-458 EQQSSLAQSRIPS
+458 AQF
-471 QQPQSSL
+471 SL

-485 QNAQKYEH
+485 QDIQKYEH

-514 FGGFDGENITLVSS
+514 FGGFDGENITLISS

-584 QNEPAE
+584 QPEQYQNEPAQE
-590 NFSSDDE
+590 DFSSDE
-597 SPPMMPNIAPA
+597 SLAPPMDMMPNIAPA

-638 NG
+638 NE